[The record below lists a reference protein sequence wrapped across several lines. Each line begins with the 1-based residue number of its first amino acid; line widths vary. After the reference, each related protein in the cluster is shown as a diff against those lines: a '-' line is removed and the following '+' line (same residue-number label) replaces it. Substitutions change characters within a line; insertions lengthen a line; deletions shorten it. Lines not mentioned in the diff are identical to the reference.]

1 MKFHIDIFVEP
12 LVFSPLITFVPS
24 KHTNRVLDM
33 SIPPSDDISL
43 ILSIITSDFVK
54 EIDCNVRKSRQS
66 DSEFSLK

>member
-12 LVFSPLITFVPS
+12 LVFSPLITFAPS

-33 SIPPSDDISL
+33 SIPRSDDISL